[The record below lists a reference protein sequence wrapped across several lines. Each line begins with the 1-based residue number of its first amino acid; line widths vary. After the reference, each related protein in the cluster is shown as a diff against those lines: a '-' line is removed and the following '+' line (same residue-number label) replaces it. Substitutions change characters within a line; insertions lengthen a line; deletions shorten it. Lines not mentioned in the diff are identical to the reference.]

1 MDILQQQDKE
11 YIAGTYAR
19 FPLTIEGGKGSV
31 VWDDAGKI
39 YTDLSSGIA
48 VNTFGIADDEWIK
61 AITEQAGKIQH
72 MSNLYYTEPC
82 VKLAQML
89 CDRTGMKKV
98 FFSNSGAEANE
109 CAIKAARKYA
119 AEKHGADCYN
129 IVTLKNSF
137 HGRTITTLAATGQDV
152 FHKDFLPLTEGFI
165 YVEPNDIEKI
175 EKVLFEN
182 RCAAVMLEVVQGE
195 GGVMPLDKDYLQSLE
210 RICRERDI
218 LLICDEVQTGN
229 GRSGKLYSYMNYGIF
244 PDIVSTAKG
253 LAGGLPLGAT
263 LFSEKTKDVLT
274 PGSHGS
280 TFGGNPI
287 CCAGAINILS
297 RLDEKTLAGVRKR
310 SEYIFSELSGAPG
323 IKEVSGLWLMIGI
336 KTEKDASEVINACIK
351 KGVLV
356 IKAKDKVRLLPAL
369 NIPME
374 LLEQAVG
381 VIKEVCADKEA

>member
-195 GGVMPLDKDYLQSLE
+195 GGVMPLDKDYLQALE

-297 RLDEKTLAGVRKR
+297 RLDEKALAGVRKR
-310 SEYIFSELSGAPG
+310 SKYIFSELSGAPG
-323 IKEVSGLWLMIGI
+323 IKEVSGLGLMIGI
-336 KTEKDASEVINACIK
+336 KTEKDVSEVINTCMK